1 MLRRAES
8 VGSSLRSLA
17 YEAEWA
23 KMLGTGTHATQR
35 LGWQL
40 LSASRPQVGC
50 HVPESSEN
58 YSCPLAFCITT
69 HLILNHYFHMMDC
82 RLWPADHDASRRMS
96 SGRLGAGAWRVRP
109 QRF

>member
-23 KMLGTGTHATQR
+23 KMLGTGTQATQR

-40 LSASRPQVGC
+40 LSASRPQVGAKSVMSRN
-50 HVPESSEN
+50 HQGITHAHSHFALRHTSS
-58 YSCPLAFCITT
+58 
-69 HLILNHYFHMMDC
+69 
-82 RLWPADHDASRRMS
+82 
-96 SGRLGAGAWRVRP
+96 
-109 QRF
+109 

>member
-23 KMLGTGTHATQR
+23 KMLGTGTQATQR
-35 LGWQL
+35 PGWQL

-50 HVPESSEN
+50 HVPESLMPTRILH
-58 YSCPLAFCITT
+58 YDTP
-69 HLILNHYFHMMDC
+69 HLESLLPHHG
-82 RLWPADHDASRRMS
+82 LSAVA
-96 SGRLGAGAWRVRP
+96 GRA
-109 QRF
+109 